1 MLLVHETGPAGY
13 PYDVPKAGA
22 VGESFD
28 IQPPDRNMSRVP
40 VESWIHLDKAR
51 EILTASGQDFDAL
64 KAAALRRDFK
74 PVPLPARAS
83 FAVKKTFR
91 EVKSQNVVAKVTGS
105 DPARRDEY
113 AVYTAHWDHLGRD
126 PSLPG
131 DGIYNGAIDN
141 GTGTAMVL
149 EIAQAFASMKPRP
162 PRSALFL
169 WVTAEEEGLLG
180 SKYYARAPLYP
191 LNKTLANINIDAMY
205 PWGMTRDMIVVGS
218 GNTTLEEILA
228 EEALADGRTLTA
240 DMEPEKG
247 RFYRSDHFELGK
259 VGVPALYPKTGNE
272 FVGKP
277 ADFGPKMRAMYDA
290 TDYHKP
296 SDEVKPDWDMT
307 GMAADAR
314 LLFRVGVRVATGAT
328 WPEWK
333 EGAEFKAL
341 REKSLRGR

>member
-1 MLLVHETGPAGY
+1 
-13 PYDVPKAGA
+13 
-22 VGESFD
+22 
-28 IQPPDRNMSRVP
+28 
-40 VESWIHLDKAR
+40 
-51 EILTASGQDFDAL
+51 
-64 KAAALRRDFK
+64 
-74 PVPLPARAS
+74 
-83 FAVKKTFR
+83 
-91 EVKSQNVVAKVTGS
+91 
-105 DPARRDEY
+105 
-113 AVYTAHWDHLGRD
+113 
-126 PSLPG
+126 
-131 DGIYNGAIDN
+131 
-141 GTGTAMVL
+141 
-149 EIAQAFASMKPRP
+149 
-162 PRSALFL
+162 
-169 WVTAEEEGLLG
+169 
-180 SKYYARAPLYP
+180 
-191 LNKTLANINIDAMY
+191 
-205 PWGMTRDMIVVGS
+205 
-218 GNTTLEEILA
+218 
-228 EEALADGRTLTA
+228 
-240 DMEPEKG
+240 MEPEKG